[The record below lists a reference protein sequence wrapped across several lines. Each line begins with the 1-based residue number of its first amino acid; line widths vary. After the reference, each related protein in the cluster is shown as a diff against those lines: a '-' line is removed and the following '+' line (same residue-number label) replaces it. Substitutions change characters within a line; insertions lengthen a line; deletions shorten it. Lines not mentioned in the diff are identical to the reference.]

1 MDGVNKWIQ
10 IGEPEVPRLS
20 LDAQKV
26 FRLIQ
31 FTTKTHY
38 QLIRKVTRFG
48 DDRITEAIYEI
59 RNMEAIR
66 MGKLTN
72 QQRAAIYAASKDGV
86 PQKDLAKQYG
96 VSIQA
101 ISQLINKLAK
111 AEQGINLG
119 TCEAAEKKPVAT
131 INKEFDDAVNT
142 MIAENKSAK
151 AEEKSTIAAAEVTPS
166 GTPAAVMRA
175 VTDGL
180 DVLKMDIEA
189 REERIA
195 ELQAEIEEIRKDI
208 AVIEA
213 WKEEHK
219 R

>member
-1 MDGVNKWIQ
+1 
-10 IGEPEVPRLS
+10 
-20 LDAQKV
+20 
-26 FRLIQ
+26 
-31 FTTKTHY
+31 
-38 QLIRKVTRFG
+38 
-48 DDRITEAIYEI
+48 
-59 RNMEAIR
+59 

-119 TCEAAEKKPVAT
+119 TCDAAEKKPVAT
-131 INKEFDDAVNT
+131 INKEFDDAVNA
-142 MIAENKSAK
+142 MIAEKESAS
-151 AEEKSTIAAAEVTPS
+151 AEEKSTIAAEVTPS

-175 VTDGL
+175 VADGL

>member
-1 MDGVNKWIQ
+1 MDGVNKWIP
-10 IGEPEVPRLS
+10 IGDPEVPRLS

-26 FRLIQ
+26 FGLIR
-31 FTTKTHY
+31 FTTKVHY
-38 QLIRKVTRFG
+38 QLIRKVTHIG

-59 RNMEAIR
+59 RKMEAII

-72 QQRAAIYAASKDGV
+72 QQRAAIYAAHKDGT

-101 ISQLINKLAK
+101 ISQLINKIAK

-119 TCEAAEKKPVAT
+119 TCETADKKPVAT
-131 INKEFDDAVNT
+131 INKEFDDAVNA
-142 MIAENKSAK
+142 MIEEKESANTD
-151 AEEKSTIAAAEVTPS
+151 EKSTIAAEVTPS

-175 VTDGL
+175 VAGGL

-208 AVIEA
+208 AVIVA

>member
-1 MDGVNKWIQ
+1 MSEWIH
-10 IGEPEVPRLS
+10 IGDPEPKALTAQEQRVKEL
-20 LDAQKV
+20 LDKGMA
-26 FRLIQ
+26 F
-31 FTTKTHY
+31 
-38 QLIRKVTRFG
+38 QLIAMQLRVSHDTLR
-48 DDRITEAIYEI
+48 DMIYEI
-59 RNMEAIR
+59 RKKEGIMRKATITDEEKQTMKQMFAEGKTVQEIAEATGRGRSSVDRIVNDR
-66 MGKLTN
+66 KPA
-72 QQRAAIYAASKDGV
+72 Q
-86 PQKDLAKQYG
+86 
-96 VSIQA
+96 
-101 ISQLINKLAK
+101 
-111 AEQGINLG
+111 INL
-119 TCEAAEKKPVAT
+119 
-131 INKEFDDAVNT
+131 EFDAAVNE
-142 MIAENKSAK
+142 MITESKTANAD
-151 AEEKSTIAAAEVTPS
+151 EKSTIAAEVTPS

>member
-1 MDGVNKWIQ
+1 
-10 IGEPEVPRLS
+10 
-20 LDAQKV
+20 
-26 FRLIQ
+26 
-31 FTTKTHY
+31 
-38 QLIRKVTRFG
+38 
-48 DDRITEAIYEI
+48 
-59 RNMEAIR
+59 

-72 QQRAAIYAASKDGV
+72 QQRAAIYAARKDGV
-86 PQKDLAKQYG
+86 PQKDLARQYG

-131 INKEFDDAVNT
+131 INKEFDDAVNA
-142 MIAENKSAK
+142 MIAEKESAN
-151 AEEKSTIAAAEVTPS
+151 AEEKSTIAAEVTPS

-213 WKEEHK
+213 VCRGENMDRELDGCV
-219 R
+219 